1 MGFGQAFS
9 TCMRK
14 YADFSGRATRPEY
27 WWFYLAVFLIELPF
41 SIALQI
47 SMMAALEPLLN
58 KLNANETLSFREVV
72 DAIDWEKMTGAIIL
86 VAIVSLALLLPQLAV
101 VVRRLHDI
109 GQSGWWMLL
118 QLIGLNIVLLVMFV
132 LDGQPKANQWGPD
145 PNEGIR
151 TGWGQGRAVPPP
163 VGA

>member
-47 SMMAALEPLLN
+47 SMMTAMEPLLN
-58 KLNANETLSFREVV
+58 KLNANETLSFREVM
-72 DAIDWEKMTGAIIL
+72 DAIDWNRMAGAAIL
-86 VAIVSLALLLPQLAV
+86 LTIVSLALWLPSLAV
-101 VVRRLHDI
+101 GVRRLHDI

-118 QLIGLNIVLLVMFV
+118 QIVGLGIVLLVMFV
-132 LDGQPKANQWGPD
+132 LDGQPKENQWGPD
-145 PNEGIR
+145 PNEGR
-151 TGWGQGRAVPPP
+151 RPGWGQSRAYPPP